1 MIDPSPY
8 RPCKL
13 RIATTSKTK
22 STSRLT
28 LSAARDSA
36 RRGGNDHVGDDIRLD
51 VPTPTRGSGYNQ
63 LCRTWEVSL
72 LFPFPKYWARG
83 IVVLIINFVFSTF
96 TLVASTGFFPFTVL
110 WVVYYIILCFLRHYF
125 TAHPTT
131 ATLFSVVTRVSRRF
145 LQNSTGLAG
154 LDGSCR
160 TRQVLPYHHPFGRY
174 GASYLLSSVENVLFK
189 IIMLFVLR
197 HVPPSGERIRS
208 MFY

>member
-28 LSAARDSA
+28 PSAARDSA
-36 RRGGNDHVGDDIRLD
+36 RRRGNDHAGDDIRLD

-63 LCRTWEVSL
+63 LCRTWELSL
-72 LFPFPKYWARG
+72 RFPFPKCWARG

-110 WVVYYIILCFLRHYF
+110 WVVYYIILYYIILYYIILYYIILYYIMLFAALRRCTSYNGN
-125 TAHPTT
+125 AI
-131 ATLFSVVTRVSRRF
+131 FSGNQSI
-145 LQNSTGLAG
+145 STVLAE

-160 TRQVLPYHHPFGRY
+160 TRRFLQESTGFAVSSPFWP
-174 GASYLLSSVENVLFK
+174 
-189 IIMLFVLR
+189 LR
-197 HVPPSGERIRS
+197 RLIFTVVS
-208 MFY
+208 